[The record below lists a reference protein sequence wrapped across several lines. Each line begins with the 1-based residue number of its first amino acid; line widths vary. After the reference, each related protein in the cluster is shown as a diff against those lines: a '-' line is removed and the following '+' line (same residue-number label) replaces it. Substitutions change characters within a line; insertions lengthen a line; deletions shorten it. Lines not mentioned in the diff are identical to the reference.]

1 MVLNPDDPPD
11 EVPALHC
18 ERRRQ
23 AAASDVR
30 TATTQ
35 VTETRMKSAIKTKA
49 RKTNNQASFG
59 QSLLKNN
66 MEVEAAMELSR
77 NLDETGLPLVC
88 MLGLHQVCIKFASSV
103 FLVNPNFML
112 GLDFCPNFML
122 GLDGLHDVCRWFAL
136 ER

>member
-35 VTETRMKSAIKTKA
+35 VTETRMKSAVKTKA
-49 RKTNNQASFG
+49 HKTNNQASFG
-59 QSLLKNN
+59 QSLIKNN
-66 MEVEAAMELSR
+66 VEVEAAMELSR
-77 NLDETGLPLVC
+77 HVDETGSPLVC
-88 MLGLHQVCIKFASSV
+88 MLGLLQVCIKFVKYV
-103 FLVNPNFML
+103 FCIDPNFML

-122 GLDGLHDVCRWFAL
+122 GLDGLHDVRRWFAL
-136 ER
+136 DR